1 MTTRIHDLAA
11 EFGISAEQLIGMLK
25 EIDIFVRSH
34 LSPLKPEQVA
44 MMRARWER
52 EKRKQKEPPTPPKR
66 RRAAKAAEPAAVALE
81 ERPKR
86 RRRTAAEMAV
96 VEAEAQ
102 AEAALEAERELKAR
116 EALEATKPLEEEK
129 PSLEERAA
137 ALFRDL
143 PPAEVATVG
152 TVEAQ
157 GVPAS
162 ATPTACTGRRPSPA
176 PKSSAA
182 GPARTD
188 TPRARARRST
198 FSRVRALAS
207 AASTTQES
215 PSRCN
220 WARTPVTPT
229 TSRPARSPRP
239 SSRISL
245 PLTPAAPTRRL
256 PSFPRQGPP
265 PGALPLPRRPLRSS
279 H

>member
-52 EKRKQKEPPTPPKR
+52 EKRKQKEPPSPPKR

-137 ALFRDL
+137 ALFRSYDPSAL
-143 PPAEVATVG
+143 
-152 TVEAQ
+152 Q
-157 GVPAS
+157 FGV
-162 ATPTACTGRRPSPA
+162 RF
-176 PKSSAA
+176 
-182 GPARTD
+182 D
-188 TPRARARRST
+188 D
-198 FSRVRALAS
+198 RVRVHLQIDRELPHRRQLFAGL
-207 AASTTQES
+207 QQIGGD
-215 PSRCN
+215 
-220 WARTPVTPT
+220 PVKDLVLN
-229 TSRPARSPRP
+229 
-239 SSRISL
+239 L
-245 PLTPAAPTRRL
+245 PIDRHATLGVEVKL
-256 PSFPRQGPP
+256 N
-265 PGALPLPRRPLRSS
+265 